1 MLQGH
6 RLHCLTILG
15 RPSCGLTPRKVAVFP
30 AVRSE
35 AIGTKRQNH
44 VSDTDGRF
52 RGKAD
57 VNERAASTAIRPQE
71 LSTPRGTL
79 SVHRSD
85 RVGESPMSGMRRR
98 EFILAL
104 GGAATTW

>member
-1 MLQGH
+1 MS
-6 RLHCLTILG
+6 
-15 RPSCGLTPRKVAVFP
+15 PY
-30 AVRSE
+30 
-35 AIGTKRQNH
+35 GTKRQNR